1 MPVKTIE
8 VIRLADDQR
17 CIINAS
23 DFDPALHH
31 SINDAAGLGLPLPE
45 SLPDNPP
52 FTPEALMPA
61 GGLVGRDAPLPESEY
76 TSTIRSLSHE
86 ELLGHFAEAQKLIAN
101 LQAELGL
108 ATDEIAA
115 RTVVEEDLLKQLG
128 TLRET
133 LATKEAAWLQAEQE
147 MEGVAR
153 ARWQNDLRYE
163 MVDRLDK
170 LLADYDE
177 HGHEPIKA
185 RATELSIEKPESWK
199 DAIAAIVLQ
208 EQLIQLPEEEPPM
221 ESEGDD
227 S

>member
-115 RTVVEEDLLKQLG
+115 RTLVERDLLKQLG

-153 ARWQNDLRYE
+153 ARWQNELRYA
-163 MVDRLDK
+163 MVDRLDE
-170 LLADYDE
+170 LQGAYDKD
-177 HGHEPIKA
+177 GHDPISA
-185 RATELSIEKPESWK
+185 RAKELGIDKPENWGG
-199 DAIAAIVLQ
+199 AIASIVLQ
-208 EQLIQLPEEEPPM
+208 EQLIQLPEEEA
-221 ESEGDD
+221 ELEADD
-227 S
+227 G